1 LISVKNLKKSYGE
14 NTILENVSL
23 KIEKGDVIAVIG
35 PSGCG
40 KSTLLRCINLLEKPD
55 SGEITVNGLEI
66 TKKNSEID
74 SVRMKMGMVYQNFN
88 LFSHKT
94 VLENVIIAPVK
105 VLKMPREKAIVEA
118 LKFLKLVGISNRADF
133 MPDQLSGGQK
143 QRVAIARCLAMHP
156 DIILFD
162 EPTSALD
169 PTMIDEVL
177 SVIKKLVKSGMT
189 SIIVTHEMT
198 FAKNIAN
205 KVFFMEDK
213 GIYEIGTPEEI
224 FDNPKKEK
232 TKIFIN
238 KLKIFEASFTNLTF
252 DIYEIGQKLA
262 EYCFKYDITKKGKE
276 KINLLLEEILFF
288 ICERADTEVQISL
301 QVSYNEA
308 TGEKEI
314 VIIYAGQE
322 GNILENEAFDIISLN
337 LIKGLT
343 SSVFFI
349 ENGEENTLKLS
360 VR

>member
-232 TKIFIN
+232 N
-238 KLKIFEASFTNLTF
+238 KNFHK
-252 DIYEIGQKLA
+252 
-262 EYCFKYDITKKGKE
+262 
-276 KINLLLEEILFF
+276 
-288 ICERADTEVQISL
+288 
-301 QVSYNEA
+301 
-308 TGEKEI
+308 
-314 VIIYAGQE
+314 
-322 GNILENEAFDIISLN
+322 
-337 LIKGLT
+337 
-343 SSVFFI
+343 
-349 ENGEENTLKLS
+349 
-360 VR
+360 